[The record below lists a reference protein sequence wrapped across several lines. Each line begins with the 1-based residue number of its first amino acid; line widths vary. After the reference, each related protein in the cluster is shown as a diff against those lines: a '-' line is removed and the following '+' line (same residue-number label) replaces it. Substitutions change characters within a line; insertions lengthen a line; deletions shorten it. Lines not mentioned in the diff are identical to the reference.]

1 MGIRLNFIQLK
12 TTTEDNAENRLF
24 LTRVSR
30 TISRVIFF
38 RLRPQCG
45 VSGRMECESILTLL
59 VDHSNQLLL
68 LYVKLLFVLHY
79 VLLKLN
85 QLIYSS
91 IYFPTYLFIC

>member
-1 MGIRLNFIQLK
+1 
-12 TTTEDNAENRLF
+12 
-24 LTRVSR
+24 
-30 TISRVIFF
+30 
-38 RLRPQCG
+38 
-45 VSGRMECESILTLL
+45 MECESILTLL

-91 IYFPTYLFIC
+91 IYFPTYLFIR